1 MDARFSQAAGAY
13 QDAFRAA
20 QRILE
25 QTGGASPTTSSRTP
39 NVTDTSFLDYVGE
52 SLKSAAASGYKSEA
66 IATKALTGKADL
78 TDVVT
83 AVAGAETALNTVVA
97 IRDKVISAY
106 QDIIKMPI

>member
-25 QTGGASPTTSSRTP
+25 QTSSAAPDSRRAP
-39 NVTDTSFLDYVGE
+39 NIGDTSFLDYVSD
-52 SLKSAAASGYKSEA
+52 SLKSAAASGYKSEVT
-66 IATKALTGKADL
+66 ATKALTGKADL